1 MVNKKCP
8 TDDED
13 LIEHITSLI
22 DELKEMGA
30 TVPDDDSGIN
40 NNIKIFVK
48 LKIDRIIYLTLV
60 VLGKKFLYV
69 FTSY

>member
-40 NNIKIFVK
+40 NNIKI
-48 LKIDRIIYLTLV
+48 LK
-60 VLGKKFLYV
+60 
-69 FTSY
+69 

>member
-48 LKIDRIIYLTLV
+48 IKIKRIMCLALV
-60 VLGKKFLYV
+60 VLGKKFLFV

>member
-48 LKIDRIIYLTLV
+48 IKIKRIMCLTLV
-60 VLGKKFLYV
+60 VLCKKFLFL